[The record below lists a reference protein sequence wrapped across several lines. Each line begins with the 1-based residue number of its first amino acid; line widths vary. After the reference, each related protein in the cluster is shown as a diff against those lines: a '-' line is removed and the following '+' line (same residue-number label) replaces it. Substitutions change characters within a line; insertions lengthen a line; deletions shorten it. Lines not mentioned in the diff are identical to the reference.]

1 MKTQIIIIIL
11 RINRL
16 TTNGE
21 ISDIGSL
28 NKSATYSAINQMN
41 LGNKYG
47 NKFSNNSAISQKGIS
62 AVYLL
67 PRLLCFTFTH
77 EIKAHV

>member
-16 TTNGE
+16 TINGK
-21 ISDIGSL
+21 INNIGSL
-28 NKSATYSAINQMN
+28 DKSATYSAINQMD
-41 LGNKYG
+41 LGNKFG
-47 NKFSNNSAISQKGIS
+47 NKSNGIS